1 MKKSI
6 RLLSFVLALI
16 TSASLMFSCGNTNNG
31 ENNEQN
37 KTDNKLTDSSDTSS
51 PSENESERDPQKF
64 IFFED
69 SAYTAKIVVPEFAT
83 DAEKTVYAKIRGVLK
98 TKTKVTTTYA
108 TDFMASGQTRNPN
121 EIAILVGNTNYIE
134 SKEIFADAVYGE
146 YGIKVSGN
154 KLIFYFTS
162 KEEGT
167 ELADIFEKAIKSNT
181 SKGGTYFIE
190 NDFSINKSGFLQ
202 LKDLPKYSAG
212 NHSLVD
218 CSDNT
223 SMIVASDTTISEYKS
238 YCQKL
243 EAQGFTLYSSREDVN
258 KNYFSTFT
266 KAPVAVTVYFSP
278 STKTTRII
286 SGPIKDIPPK
296 EVDNTP
302 ETVKPSLTILSQ
314 GTRLNNG
321 LGLIYLLPNG
331 KFLIIDG
338 GYVKADSLYNTLKK
352 LLPTS
357 SENSGSDNE
366 DDEEEEENNKP
377 RASTPNQEIVIAA
390 WYITHPH
397 GDHQRGFTSFIQKYA
412 KSVKIESVLYNYTTS
427 QQYNAVTTGSDGAS
441 SASSLRNDLSKYLDS
456 STKIYKPHNGQIY
469 KYGST
474 EVEILYT
481 VEDVLPKTLD
491 YLNTSSLVVRVN
503 IGDHKL
509 LALADTTHVSGD
521 ILKNMYGDYLQS
533 DMVQLAH
540 HGTYPGYAN
549 LYDTIKGKVLIWPSN
564 YQNATAQIT
573 NNAVVAAVNQ
583 ATDIYIANDKDITL
597 SIPYTYV
604 NNKQE
609 ILDKIK
615 S

>member
-6 RLLSFVLALI
+6 KLLSFALALI
-16 TSASLMFSCGNTNNG
+16 MSASVMFSCANN
-31 ENNEQN
+31 NSKNDEQN
-37 KTDNKLTDSSDTSS
+37 KNENKLTDSSDTSS
-51 PSENESERDPQKF
+51 PLENESDRDPQKF

-69 SAYTAKIVVPEFAT
+69 NAYTAKIVVPEFAT

-108 TDFMASGQTRNPN
+108 TDFIASGQTRNPN
-121 EIAILVGNTNYIE
+121 EIAILVGNTNYSE

-181 SKGGTYFIE
+181 SKGGTYFVE

-223 SMIVASDTTISEYKS
+223 SMIVASETTINEYKD

-331 KFLIIDG
+331 KFLIIDS
-338 GYVKADSLYNTLKK
+338 GYVRADSLYNTLKK
-352 LLPTS
+352 LLPNS
-357 SENSGSDNE
+357 GESSGSDGE
-366 DDEEEEENNKP
+366 DEEDEEENKNS
-377 RASTPNQEIVIAA
+377 RASAPNQEIVIAA

-441 SASSLRNDLSKYLDS
+441 SASSLRNDISKYLDS
-456 STKIYKPHNGQIY
+456 NTKIYKPHNGQIY

-503 IGDHKL
+503 IGDHHL

-521 ILKNMYGDYLQS
+521 ILRNMYGDYLQS

-540 HGTYPGYAN
+540 HGTFPGYAN

-564 YQNATAQIT
+564 YQNAAAQIT

-583 ATDIYIANDKDITL
+583 ATDIYIANEKDITL
-597 SIPYTYV
+597 PLPYTYV

-609 ILDKIK
+609 ILNKIK
-615 S
+615 G

>member
-31 ENNEQN
+31 ENNDQN

-51 PSENESERDPQKF
+51 PSENESERDTQKF

-108 TDFMASGQTRNPN
+108 TDFIASGQTRNPN
-121 EIAILVGNTNYIE
+121 EIAILVGNTNYSE

-181 SKGGTYFIE
+181 SKGGTYFVE

-314 GTRLNNG
+314 GAWLNNG

-352 LLPTS
+352 LLPNS
-357 SENSGSDNE
+357 GGSSGSDNE
-366 DDEEEEENNKP
+366 DEEDEEENKNS
-377 RASTPNQEIVIAA
+377 RASAQNQEIVIAA

-397 GDHQRGFTSFIQKYA
+397 GDHQRGLTNFLKKYA

-441 SASSLRNDLSKYLDS
+441 SASSLRNDLSKYLDP

-503 IGDHKL
+503 MGDHKL

-521 ILKNMYGDYLQS
+521 ILRNMYGDYLQS

-540 HGTYPGYAN
+540 HGTFPGYAN

-583 ATDIYIANDKDITL
+583 ATDIYIANDKDISL